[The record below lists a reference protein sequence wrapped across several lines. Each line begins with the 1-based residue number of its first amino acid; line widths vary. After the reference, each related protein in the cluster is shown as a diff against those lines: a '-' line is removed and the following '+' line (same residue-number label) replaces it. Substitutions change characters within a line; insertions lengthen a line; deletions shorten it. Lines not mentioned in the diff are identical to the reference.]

1 MRAGLRN
8 LAIITLPNRLHLFPA
23 IAVAALILIAA
34 VLVPAHPASAQSNP
48 ASCAAGGAVADPAN
62 NPGLVS
68 DCDALLAARDTLAGT
83 ATLNWSASRPIRR
96 WYGVT
101 VADSPLRI
109 TRLEFWGKRLTGMVP
124 SELGGLSNL
133 RSLYLYGHQLTGP
146 IPMELGG
153 LAKLES
159 LYLHDNQ
166 LTGPIP
172 SELGGLTNLRSLY
185 LSRNQLTGPIPVELG
200 GLSNL
205 EQLSLDQ
212 NQLTGGIPAG
222 LGGLA
227 NLESLYLHENQLTGS
242 IPAELGDLSNLRTL
256 RLDHN
261 QLAGEIPT
269 ELGGLAN
276 LESLYLYDNQLTGP
290 IPSELGNLSNLRS
303 LYLSANQFTGC
314 TPEGLRD
321 VERHDLDEFDQPFC
335 DVLLSGLALSPGS
348 LVPQFDAHRTDYSA
362 SVGLSPVTVT
372 VNPTND
378 HDATFLF
385 LDENDGEVADA
396 DRTLAGFQVEFGA
409 GVPAIKIRVVSQ
421 DNQATHTYTIT
432 DLGNRYDAND
442 DRVIQRDEVITA
454 IKDYFNDVI
463 TREETIEIIKL
474 YFSS

>member
-1 MRAGLRN
+1 MAV
-8 LAIITLPNRLHLFPA
+8 ITL
-23 IAVAALILIAA
+23 ALLVA
-34 VLVPAHPASAQSNP
+34 VLVPDHPASAQSD
-48 ASCAAGGAVADPAN
+48 ASPCAAGGAVAVPAN

-83 ATLNWSASRPIRR
+83 TTMNWSATRPIRR

-109 TRLEFWGKRLTGMVP
+109 TRLEFWGKRLTGKVP

-172 SELGGLTNLRSLY
+172 SELSGLTNLRSLY
-185 LSRNQLTGPIPVELG
+185 LSRNQLTGPIPMELG

-212 NQLTGGIPAG
+212 NQLTGGIPAVF
-222 LGGLA
+222 GGLA

-261 QLAGEIPT
+261 RLAGEIPT

-290 IPSELGNLSNLRS
+290 IPSELGGLSNLRS
-303 LYLSANQFTGC
+303 LYLSANQLTGC

-321 VERHDLDEFDQPFC
+321 VECNDLDELGLPFC
-335 DVLLSGLALSPGS
+335 DVLLNGLAVSPGS

-372 VNPTND
+372 LDPTND
-378 HDATFLF
+378 HGATLQF
-385 LDENDGEVADA
+385 LDENDAEVADT
-396 DRTLAGFQVEFGA
+396 DNTVEGFQVELGA
-409 GVPAIKIRVVSQ
+409 GVPAIKIRVVSH
-421 DNQATHTYTIT
+421 DNQATHAYTIT
-432 DLGNRYDAND
+432 DLGNRYDVND
-442 DRVIQRDEVITA
+442 DRVIQRDEVISA

-463 TREETIEIIKL
+463 TREETIEVIKL

>member
-1 MRAGLRN
+1 MPSAM
-8 LAIITLPNRLHLFPA
+8 AVITLALLA
-23 IAVAALILIAA
+23 AMLVA
-34 VLVPAHPASAQSNP
+34 AHPASAQSDT
-48 ASCAAGGAVADPAN
+48 ASCATGGAVANPAN

-68 DCDALLAARDTLAGT
+68 DCDTLLAARDIMAGGRIMD
-83 ATLNWSASRPIRR
+83 WSANRPIRR

-101 VADSPLRI
+101 VSDSPLRV
-109 TRLEFWGKRLTGMVP
+109 TGLELRGEGLRGEVP
-124 SELGGLSNL
+124 SVLASLSNL
-133 RSLYLYGHQLTGP
+133 QRLNLTRNQLAGG
-146 IPMELGG
+146 IPTELGG

-172 SELGGLTNLRSLY
+172 SELGGLSNLRSLY
-185 LSRNQLTGPIPVELG
+185 LHGNQLTGPIPMELG

-227 NLESLYLHENQLTGS
+227 NLESLFLYDNQLTGP
-242 IPAELGDLSNLRTL
+242 IPAGLGDLSNLRTL

-261 QLAGEIPT
+261 QLTGGMPT
-269 ELGGLAN
+269 ELSGLVN
-276 LESLYLYDNQLTGP
+276 LESLYLYDNRLTGP
-290 IPSELGNLSNLRS
+290 IPSELGGLSNLRS
-303 LYLSANQFTGC
+303 LYLSANQLTGC
-314 TPEGLRD
+314 VPEGLREVAD
-321 VERHDLDEFDQPFC
+321 NDLDELGLPFC
-335 DVLLSGLALSPGS
+335 DVLLSDLAVSPGS
-348 LVPQFDAHRTDYSA
+348 LVPAFDPDRTGYSA

-372 VNPTND
+372 VAATND
-378 HDATFLF
+378 HAATFQF
-385 LDENDGEVADA
+385 LDDNDLLLVDA
-396 DRTLAGFQVEFGA
+396 DNTLEGFQVEFGA
-409 GVPAIKIRVVSQ
+409 GVPAIKIRVDSQ
-421 DNQATHTYTIT
+421 DDKATHTYTIT

-463 TREETIEIIKL
+463 TREETIEVIKL